1 MLDRDSHS
9 VRESDANPV
18 KHIRRG
24 GRGRADRKQ
33 TAERGCRLFSG
44 GDGTDYQTDESGYDE
59 SGDSGYDNS
68 DYSEEDGYY
77 DEDGDFHYYE

>member
-1 MLDRDSHS
+1 MTALLTE
-9 VRESDANPV
+9 VRIVQIPAMGS
-18 KHIRRG
+18 
-24 GRGRADRKQ
+24 
-33 TAERGCRLFSG
+33 S
-44 GDGTDYQTDESGYDE
+44 DGTDYQTDESGYDE